1 MLSLFTLLGIVFVVL
16 KLCNVIKWG
25 WPVVLT
31 PFLPLVI
38 MACFFYSYFSLFI

>member
-16 KLCNVIKWG
+16 KLCKVINWN

-31 PFLPLVI
+31 PFIPLVA
-38 MACFFYSYFSLFI
+38 MYFFIYSYLSLYI